1 MQSLHSVA
9 ETLGVVPAGQA
20 LHAPLIPARPVGHS
34 SQCVRRASAIAESD
48 AAAGCVPASHVVHRM
63 PSVFCCAAQRAQ
75 NKLKFAEMQAV
86 PGSKAHVDV
95 THVVRLDTTEPLTC
109 CTSTTHSDHQ
119 KMQKAQCVRAAANH
133 ETPCPRVGNGPSVAR
148 PMRATELTST
158 AWAPK
163 AAKSVSAKRVFK
175 AWSSFVRFRYT

>member
-63 PSVFCCAAQRAQ
+63 LSVICCAAHRSQ
-75 NKLKFAEMQAV
+75 NKLKFADVQAV
-86 PGSKAHVDV
+86 LGYEEHVDAK
-95 THVVRLDTTEPLTC
+95 HVVRLDTTEPFTC
-109 CTSTTHSDHQ
+109 CTSTMHLIQNVWT
-119 KMQKAQCVRAAANH
+119 
-133 ETPCPRVGNGPSVAR
+133 
-148 PMRATELTST
+148 
-158 AWAPK
+158 
-163 AAKSVSAKRVFK
+163 
-175 AWSSFVRFRYT
+175 